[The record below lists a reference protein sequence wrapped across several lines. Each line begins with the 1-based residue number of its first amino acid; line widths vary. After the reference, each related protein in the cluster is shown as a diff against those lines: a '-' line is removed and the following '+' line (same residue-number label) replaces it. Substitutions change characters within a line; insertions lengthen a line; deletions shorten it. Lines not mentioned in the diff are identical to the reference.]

1 MRKYVTAI
9 ALIIASIV
17 ISITSVKASTKLV
30 FSEVSNGN
38 INTTLNFEAGFI
50 GGIDLKLQLKGN
62 VEYKD
67 FKLNNNITDKKYT
80 TSIKYDSNTKIVNIL
95 IVTGGVGTS
104 YNLLNS
110 KRELALGTLVV
121 EANSQNNIE
130 YSIDCSALTILDNA
144 WKSSQIE
151 PEEVNNKLTYKVQK
165 EDSNEHQGNQ
175 NENNAGSSQ
184 NNKDDNQTSDNNNSQ
199 GNQTDNNLTGG
210 NQTNNSSKPSAGVNS
225 NNSAINEGLSGNDK
239 AEENAEDEDETKK
252 DEDDDQK
259 DKEDSTNKT
268 KDDDEDVADKKE
280 NKEENDKSISNLWL
294 IILTAIILVLAT
306 AFFTLKKKK
315 KSDNEFDI

>member
-30 FSEVSNGN
+30 FSEASNGN

-110 KRELALGTLVV
+110 KRELALGTLIV

-130 YSIDCSALTILDNA
+130 YSIDCNALTVLDNT

-151 PEEVNNKLTYKVQK
+151 PEEVNNKLTYK
-165 EDSNEHQGNQ
+165 
-175 NENNAGSSQ
+175 
-184 NNKDDNQTSDNNNSQ
+184 
-199 GNQTDNNLTGG
+199 
-210 NQTNNSSKPSAGVNS
+210 
-225 NNSAINEGLSGNDK
+225 
-239 AEENAEDEDETKK
+239 ENAEDEDETKK
-252 DEDDDQK
+252 DEVDDEK

-268 KDDDEDVADKKE
+268 KDDDKDGADKKE

-306 AFFTLKKKK
+306 GFFTLKKKK